1 MWWLIVPALIG
12 AGKVIY
18 DVVTDDSSS
27 SSSSSSYSKL
37 PSQKNKRTTV
47 RKTAINQLLSMH
59 RNRIKAQLEVVIKK
73 ESYYVGE
80 VMLDL
85 SNDTTYKVKFTDLDK
100 AISCL
105 NMANDIVLGRGITN
119 SNSVSSLQLI
129 TLKSNS
135 SLIDEI
141 VQKADS
147 DYGSLAGIDSYDDY
161 VESQDPFL
169 NTLKKAIV
177 RTVF

>member
-1 MWWLIVPALIG
+1 MWWLLVPVG
-12 AGKVIY
+12 VYVGKKIIDAVS
-18 DVVTDDSSS
+18 DDDSSS

-37 PSQKNKRTTV
+37 PSQKERRTGV
-47 RKTAINQLLSMH
+47 RKSAITQLLSMH
-59 RNRIKAQLEVVIKK
+59 KNKIKTQLEGVVKK
-73 ESYYVGE
+73 ESFYIGDVAI
-80 VMLDL
+80 DS
-85 SNDTTYKVKFTDLDK
+85 SNDDTTYKVKFTDLDK

-105 NMANDIVLGRGITN
+105 NVANDIVLGRGITN

-147 DYGSLAGIDSYDDY
+147 DYGSLAGIDSYNDY
-161 VESQDPFL
+161 VESKDPFWRL
-169 NTLKKAIV
+169 
-177 RTVF
+177 

>member
-1 MWWLIVPALIG
+1 MWWLLVPVVAY
-12 AGKVIY
+12 AGKKIIEAI
-18 DVVTDDSSS
+18 DDASSS
-27 SSSSSSYSKL
+27 SSGSSSSYSKL
-37 PSQKNKRTTV
+37 PSQKEKRINV
-47 RKTAINQLLSMH
+47 RKSVITQLLSRH
-59 RNRIKAQLEVVIKK
+59 RNRIKAQLEGVIKK
-73 ESYYVGE
+73 ESFYVGE
-80 VMLDL
+80 VAIDS

-135 SLIDEI
+135 SLVDEI
-141 VQKADS
+141 AQKADS
-147 DYGSLAGIDSYDDY
+147 DYGSLAGIDSYNDY

-169 NTLKKAIV
+169 NALKKV
-177 RTVF
+177 SVW